1 MASGG
6 STRRAHQPRKIRIQD
21 PWSNLTIRQTPCIQA
36 HLRDIGAPF
45 QTTAIRQAWQ

>member
-21 PWSNLTIRQTPCIQA
+21 PWSNLTIRQATRIQA
-36 HLRDIGAPF
+36 DLRHRGSIPDCCNK
-45 QTTAIRQAWQ
+45 QAWH